1 MGVNPFDSAALGRLI
16 ERVADSGLKNK
27 KKRIDELNHQP
38 INQSIPERAFMALIK
53 ASTEAMTISALAD
66 LAVTVFPRSF

>member
-1 MGVNPFDSAALGRLI
+1 M
-16 ERVADSGLKNK
+16 
-27 KKRIDELNHQP
+27 NHQP

-66 LAVTVFPRSF
+66 LAVAVITLLFIC